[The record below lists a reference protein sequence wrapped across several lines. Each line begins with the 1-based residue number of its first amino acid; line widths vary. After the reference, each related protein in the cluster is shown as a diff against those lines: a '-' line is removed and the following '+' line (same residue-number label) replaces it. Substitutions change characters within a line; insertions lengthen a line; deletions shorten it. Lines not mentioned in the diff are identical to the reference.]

1 LPVNT
6 NTVYRR
12 YECANGHRFATLE
25 TVTRVIKPKAN
36 YDK

>member
-1 LPVNT
+1 
-6 NTVYRR
+6 VYRR

-25 TVTRVIKPKAN
+25 TVTRVIKPKAK